1 MDKRAQKIER
11 VTLGGAVCNVALCAG
26 KLMAGFIGG
35 SSAMVADAVHSF
47 SDLVSDVIVIIFT
60 RITAREK
67 DCKHEYGHGRFET
80 LASLAVSLLLIVAG
94 AIMLAEAVEDIYYI
108 MKGVEGER
116 PGYIALAAAV
126 ISILVKEFLYQWT
139 KRVGTQLNSSVMI
152 ANAWHHRSDAL
163 SSVGSV
169 IGIGGAILLGGKWI
183 MLDPL
188 TGAVISIII
197 IIVGVRMSLPAIN
210 ELTDASLSDETEAEI
225 LAMLAGTE
233 GVLGVHDL
241 KTRSCGHYYAIE
253 AHIVVNPDISVAEA
267 HDITVHAEKALR
279 STYGGQT
286 QISIHVE
293 PNDTAE

>member
-11 VTLGGAVCNVALCAG
+11 VTLGGAVCNVALCVG

-47 SDLVSDVIVIIFT
+47 SDLVSDIIVIIFT
-60 RITAREK
+60 RITAKEK
-67 DCKHEYGHGRFET
+67 DCRHEYGHGRFET

-94 AIMLAEAVEDIYYI
+94 AIMLTEAVEDIYYI

-126 ISILVKEFLYQWT
+126 ISILVKELLYQWT

-169 IGIGGAILLGGKWI
+169 IGIGGAILMGGKWI

-188 TGAVISIII
+188 TGAVISVII

-233 GVLGVHDL
+233 GVLGVHEL

-253 AHIVVNPDISVAEA
+253 AHIVVNPDITVAEA